1 MTTNLI
7 DLQHSDVIMA
17 TSNMAENHP
26 VGFQWVMKAKERGAK
41 LIHVDPRYTRTSAAA
56 DIHVPLRSGTNI
68 AFFGGL
74 MSYAIQKNLYF
85 KDYVVHYT
93 NASFLLDPAF
103 KTPTDLDGLFTG
115 FDGTKKS
122 YDRASWKYQLD
133 GEGNPKRDL
142 SLKDPQTVFQHLK
155 RHYSRYTPEMVEK
168 VCGIP
173 KAKFEEV
180 AKLYCG
186 TSGPDKTGTIT
197 YALNLT
203 QHTNGVENIRSLC
216 MLQLLLGNIGR
227 PGGGVTA
234 LRGHANVQGATD
246 LELLYHELPGY
257 LAMPLRDAHPD
268 LKTYLEKE
276 TPKGGFWT
284 NKPKF
289 MVSLLKAFYDD
300 AATKDNEFGYQ
311 WIPKRAS
318 ADAYS
323 HQHMFVDMY
332 NGIIKGFLAD
342 GQNPAV
348 GGPNAK
354 LARAAMQRLDWLVVV
369 DIFLTETAEVWKE
382 PGKDPK
388 EVKTEVFFIP
398 AAPAAEKDGSLTNT
412 MRLIQW
418 HEKAV
423 DPPGDV
429 QTDAQFICTLAHR
442 LQKMYAGSKKER
454 DRGFLA
460 ANFTYGSKPDH
471 PEMVEVLKEVNGVAT
486 EDITDKEGKVL
497 YKKGQPIASFAQLT
511 DDGKTTS
518 GCWIYTGVTVE
529 SPDGKLINKAA
540 SRKPAEGTDYLA
552 HGWGF
557 AWPANRRILYN
568 RASANAAG
576 KPWSEKKKLIWWD
589 AEQKKWVGNDVP
601 DFPGTMAPD
610 APRAKDGPFK
620 GVSGTDAFIMNP
632 HGLGQFFAS
641 IVDGPFPEHYEPFES
656 PTHNLLSKVQNNPVA
671 KVYNVGDLNKLGTP
685 DRYPYILTTY
695 RLTEHHAAGMSR
707 HVPWLSELFFG
718 HFAEIGPEMAK
729 ELGFQNGDMVT
740 VETPRAK
747 IKVRALVTERIKP
760 FMINDKKVYQVGI
773 PWHWG
778 YQGVMKSARGDITND
793 LVASLGD
800 PTTFIQESKALLC
813 NVRKAVA

>member
-1 MTTNLI
+1 MTSNLI

-103 KTPTDLDGLFTG
+103 KTPTDLNGLFTG

-155 RHYSRYTPEMVEK
+155 RH
-168 VCGIP
+168 
-173 KAKFEEV
+173 
-180 AKLYCG
+180 
-186 TSGPDKTGTIT
+186 
-197 YALNLT
+197 
-203 QHTNGVENIRSLC
+203 
-216 MLQLLLGNIGR
+216 
-227 PGGGVTA
+227 
-234 LRGHANVQGATD
+234 
-246 LELLYHELPGY
+246 YHELPGY

-429 QTDAQFICTLAHR
+429 QTDAQFFCTLAHR
-442 LQKMYAGSKKER
+442 LQKMYAGSRKER
-454 DRGFLA
+454 DKGFRA
-460 ANFTYGSKPDH
+460 ANFTYGAKPDH
-471 PEMVEVLKEVNGVAT
+471 PEMVEVLKEINGVAT
-486 EDITDKEGKVL
+486 EDISDKDGKVL
-497 YKKGQPIASFAQLT
+497 YRKGQPINSFAQLT

-540 SRKPAEGTDYLA
+540 SRKPADGTDYLA

-568 RASANAAG
+568 RASADLTG

-589 AEQKKWVGNDVP
+589 PAAPGQKPEDKPGKWVGLDVP
-601 DFPGTMAPD
+601 DFNAVLAPD
-610 APRAKDGPFK
+610 AKNGDKP
-620 GVSGTDAFIMNP
+620 FIMRSDLV
-632 HGLGQFFAS
+632 GGFFGPPN
-641 IVDGPFPEHYEPFES
+641 DGPFPEHYEPVES
-656 PTHNLLSKVQNNPVA
+656 PTQNLLSKQQNNPVA
-671 KVYNVGDLNKLGTP
+671 KIWKVP
-685 DRYPYILTTY
+685 DQ
-695 RLTEHHAAGMSR
+695 
-707 HVPWLSELFFG
+707 
-718 HFAEIGPEMAK
+718 K
-729 ELGFQNGDMVT
+729 NELG
-740 VETPRAK
+740 RAH
-747 IKVRALVTERIKP
+747 V
-760 FMINDKKVYQVGI
+760 
-773 PWHWG
+773 
-778 YQGVMKSARGDITND
+778 
-793 LVASLGD
+793 
-800 PTTFIQESKALLC
+800 
-813 NVRKAVA
+813 